1 MPRKTLVRNIFTADV
16 VEYVESERLCK
27 PSAYTTEIQ
36 RRILFDGI
44 STPGHLPSQ
53 SGIKKVHS

>member
-1 MPRKTLVRNIFTADV
+1 MVRNIFTADV

-44 STPGHLPSQ
+44 SPPGQLPSQ